1 VYAAKG
7 ETDMNRELLERPFP
21 ADRVKTRK
29 GGYGQGGCTYIEGHE
44 IVRRLNEAFDGAW
57 SFQVAEYRIEAREVI
72 VLARVIADGVEKMA
86 FGGAA
91 ITMGRDSGEAV
102 AVADD
107 LKAAATDALKKAASL
122 LGVGLY
128 LHVEAEQPVV
138 PQAPAEAAKDAQAAD
153 QAAQPAQAAPHPGNE
168 RLTQKQLQA
177 IWSMG
182 RKLGM
187 GADAVRQR
195 AVELFGDGPEQLDRA
210 DASAFITKLGEEIE
224 RRRAA

>member
-1 VYAAKG
+1 
-7 ETDMNRELLERPFP
+7 MNRELLEKPFP
-21 ADRVKTRK
+21 VDRIKTRK
-29 GGYGQGGCTYIEGHE
+29 GGFGQGACTYIEGHE

-72 VLARVIADGVEKMA
+72 VLGRVIADGVEKMA

-91 ITMGRDSGEAV
+91 ITTGRDSGEAV

-107 LKAAATDALKKAASL
+107 LKAAATDALKKAAQL

-128 LHVEAEQPVV
+128 LHVEAEQPV
-138 PQAPAEAAKDAQAAD
+138 ALAETAQGASAAS
-153 QAAQPAQAAPHPGNE
+153 QAAQPAQAAPQAQGGE

-182 RKLGM
+182 RKLGL

-195 AVELFGDGPEQLDRA
+195 AVELFGAEPEQLDRA
-210 DASAFITKLGEEIE
+210 DASILITKLGEEIE

>member
-1 VYAAKG
+1 
-7 ETDMNRELLERPFP
+7 MNRELLEKPFP

-29 GGYGQGGCTYIEGHE
+29 GGYGQGPCTYIEGHE
-44 IVRRLNEAFDGAW
+44 IVRRLNEAFEGAW

-107 LKAAATDALKKAASL
+107 LKAAATDALKKAAQL

-138 PQAPAEAAKDAQAAD
+138 PAAASPTASVEAPQGAQPP

-182 RKLGM
+182 RKLGL

-210 DASAFITKLGEEIE
+210 DASILITKLGEEIE